1 MKTTMFVASALA
13 AAVTLAGCG
22 TAQPVAQVAQLEK
35 CYGVAQ
41 AGKNDCAG
49 VSHACAGQSGV
60 SKAAVDFVNVPA
72 GTCDK
77 LVGGVAG

>member
-1 MKTTMFVASALA
+1 MRNSFFVASAMA

-22 TAQPVAQVAQLEK
+22 GTAQPVAQTEN

-49 VSHACAGQSGV
+49 AAHACAGQSHVARSPG
-60 SKAAVDFVNVPA
+60 DFVTVPV
-72 GTCDK
+72 GTCEK
-77 LVGGVAG
+77 LLGGTLS

>member
-1 MKTTMFVASALA
+1 MKNALFVASALA

-22 TAQPVAQVAQLEK
+22 GGSTAQTAAATEK
-35 CYGVAQ
+35 CYGIAQ

-49 VSHACAGQSGV
+49 PGHGCAGQSHV
-60 SKAAVDFVNVPA
+60 SQAATDFVSVPV

-77 LVGGVAG
+77 LVGGTL